1 MKAVGTVSGLFCD
14 EIAENTSMKKMCS
27 NDNQEDSVCTF
38 LCHQTKSGIG
48 MGSQDLGSHKTLN
61 IYHKT
66 FIISLLLL
74 TKLESTIVFVVDL
87 GAKIIGLVLLII

>member
-1 MKAVGTVSGLFCD
+1 MTVPYLEFSLYLIYTSMKAVGTVSGLFCD

-61 IYHKT
+61 IYC
-66 FIISLLLL
+66 I
-74 TKLESTIVFVVDL
+74 
-87 GAKIIGLVLLII
+87 